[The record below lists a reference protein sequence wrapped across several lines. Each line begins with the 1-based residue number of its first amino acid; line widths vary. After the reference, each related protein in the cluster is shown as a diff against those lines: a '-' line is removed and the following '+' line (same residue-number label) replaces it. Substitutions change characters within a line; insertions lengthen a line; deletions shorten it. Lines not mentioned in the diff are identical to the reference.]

1 MIQTTEQMPNN
12 FNAISNS
19 GLSFNPK
26 LHGGQKFT
34 HFKKNVGKRR
44 LKHFTI
50 LIKRGMKKKEYMCAI
65 KCISFA
71 QKYPLV
77 NTMKSHAL
85 LAGEYRARHGF

>member
-50 LIKRGMKKKEYMCAI
+50 LIKRGMKKKNTCAQSNVSVLPRNI
-65 KCISFA
+65 
-71 QKYPLV
+71 
-77 NTMKSHAL
+77 H
-85 LAGEYRARHGF
+85 